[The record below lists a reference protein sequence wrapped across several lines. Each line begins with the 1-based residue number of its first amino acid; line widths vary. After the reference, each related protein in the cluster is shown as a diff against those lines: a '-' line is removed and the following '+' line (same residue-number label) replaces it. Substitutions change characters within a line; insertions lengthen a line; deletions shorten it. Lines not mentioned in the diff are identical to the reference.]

1 MKALKFY
8 LSLMLLFVLTANAQE
23 GQFISATDWDNL
35 VAKAKKEKKMIFVDS
50 YFVGCHPCKQ
60 MDDEVF
66 PLPQVMKLM
75 QDNFISVKIDFL
87 KEDLGKQLQ
96 VKYAVTGFPTF
107 LLLNSNAELVSKFSG
122 YQEADKFQTLLKEAI
137 AKSKKGETLKGFSA
151 SMAVEYPDFYVAAF
165 KERKAYTAQ
174 DLVNYLKGNNITEE
188 RYAVPF
194 LFNRSVSPEL
204 SEYLLKNY
212 YPLEKMYGKDMVWSK
227 RIAAM
232 AAKLKTSV
240 PERDDVKFAA
250 FLAEVKPLFSKE
262 DWPYAKLD
270 IAEEYYYKQLKDH
283 KTFFKYAAENY
294 NDDDNKVR
302 YMAFYLSL
310 PTVDEEE
317 KKLYA
322 EWMKKVV
329 KESSSYELLGTAT
342 RIMLDQKQKEKAKQY
357 AGWGIK
363 KAGLVN
369 KSDKY
374 FQASLN

>member
-1 MKALKFY
+1 MKALKIY
-8 LSLMLLFVLTANAQE
+8 LFLMLLVLTAGAQE
-23 GQFISATDWDNL
+23 GQFVTASDWDTL
-35 VAKAKKEKKMIFVDS
+35 VATAKKEKKMIFVDS

-107 LLLNSNAELVSKFSG
+107 LLLNSDAELVSKFSG

-137 AKSKKGETLKGFSA
+137 AKSKKGETMKGYSA
-151 SMAVEYPDFYVAAF
+151 SLKVDYPDFYVAAL
-165 KERKAYTAQ
+165 KERKAYTPQ
-174 DLVNYLKGNNITEE
+174 DLVDYLKGNDITEE
-188 RYAVPF
+188 RYAIPF
-194 LFNRSVSPEL
+194 LFNRSVNPEL
-204 SEYLLKNY
+204 SEYILKNY
-212 YPLEKMYGKDMVWSK
+212 YPLEKMYGKDMVWGK
-227 RIAAM
+227 RIAAV

-240 PERDDVKFAA
+240 PERNDAEFNT

-317 KKLYA
+317 KKLYT

-329 KESSSYELLGTAT
+329 SESSSYELLGTAA
-342 RIMLDQKQKEKAKQY
+342 RMVAMQKDTKKAKQY
-357 AGWGIK
+357 AAWGVK
-363 KAGLVN
+363 KAQLVN
-369 KSDKY
+369 KSDKH
-374 FQASLN
+374 FQGYLN